1 MTLTLTRTR
10 TLIPTPTPSTRHQ
23 ACHELLRGTLGAPNN
38 GRLSRAFNAAV
49 REARSRG
56 RAEFAMPC
64 PLHVQATFTMPSSG
78 RDSGSDVGTSAA
90 TWHECPLCG
99 MRWATGTKARV
110 RRRAVEKVPTDET
123 SESEEEEPG
132 NSEEFEALLNA
143 MDYLDLLTL
152 RPSGE
157 IDAEERARTEEGIL
171 SYYHEI
177 KLIHSYYSTTG
188 NIDLEDDRADV
199 AAFTMDKGELMR
211 FVKDC
216 DLLGEHDRGAP
227 FMTRHELD
235 LMFIRA
241 NWDGPAGSNVEQ
253 YKDGKR
259 EENLQDSEAELTFAE
274 FAELLL
280 RIAAHRKTKL
290 KVSGL
295 ARSLHEMMEQ
305 HVLPHAQR
313 DTMANLRGLM
323 AKQREL
329 RHVVYMCV
337 MHVQCTCSTCMHRH
351 NQQGH
356 AWGQGWRTRLLA
368 PQAHTL
374 N

>member
-64 PLHVQATFTMPSSG
+64 PLHVQATFTMPSAG
-78 RDSGSDVGTSAA
+78 RDSGSDVGTGAA

-177 KLIHSYYSTTG
+177 KLIHS
-188 NIDLEDDRADV
+188 
-199 AAFTMDKGELMR
+199 
-211 FVKDC
+211 
-216 DLLGEHDRGAP
+216 
-227 FMTRHELD
+227 
-235 LMFIRA
+235 
-241 NWDGPAGSNVEQ
+241 
-253 YKDGKR
+253 
-259 EENLQDSEAELTFAE
+259 
-274 FAELLL
+274 
-280 RIAAHRKTKL
+280 
-290 KVSGL
+290 
-295 ARSLHEMMEQ
+295 
-305 HVLPHAQR
+305 
-313 DTMANLRGLM
+313 
-323 AKQREL
+323 
-329 RHVVYMCV
+329 
-337 MHVQCTCSTCMHRH
+337 
-351 NQQGH
+351 
-356 AWGQGWRTRLLA
+356 
-368 PQAHTL
+368 
-374 N
+374 